1 MLANFKDILLP
12 AKEEGYAVAC
22 FNVFGFE
29 DSRAVIDAAELR
41 NASVI
46 LSINLDMRQFM
57 TMDQIIGML
66 RPMAESAKVPVCIHL
81 DHTYEV
87 DEVKRAIDSGFNSVM
102 YDGSQLPIAQNIAS
116 IKDVVS
122 YAHRKGVSVE
132 AEVGSVPY
140 ATGRDHIKSELTDL
154 SEALAMEKD
163 GKPDAL
169 AISIGNVHRIESG
182 FVEINVERF
191 NELEKELSI
200 PLVIHGTSGIKD
212 SDIKMLSKRHITKFN
227 VGTVLRKSF
236 GDSLRLTLESD
247 SNLFDRIA
255 IMKKVIPDLQVTAS
269 RVIKLLG
276 Q

>member
-1 MLANFKDILLP
+1 LQAGPSCRAHTPVPILGKMFRYLAAQTKTHVCCHIDHGYTFREC
-12 AKEEGYAVAC
+12 AEG
-22 FNVFGFE
+22 
-29 DSRAVIDAAELR
+29 
-41 NASVI
+41 
-46 LSINLDMRQFM
+46 
-57 TMDQIIGML
+57 
-66 RPMAESAKVPVCIHL
+66 
-81 DHTYEV
+81 
-87 DEVKRAIDSGFNSVM
+87 IDSGFTSVM
-102 YDGSQLPIAQNIAS
+102 FDGSQLPIAQNIAS

-154 SEALAMEKD
+154 SEALAMEKE

-169 AISIGNVHRIESG
+169 AISIGNVHRLESG

-191 NELEKELSI
+191 NELENELTI

-212 SDIKMLSKRHITKFN
+212 RDIQMLSKRHITKFN
-227 VGTVLRKSF
+227 VGTVLRKRF
-236 GDSLRLTLESD
+236 GDSLRSSLGSD
-247 SNLFDRIA
+247 PNLFDRIT
-255 IMKKVIPDLQVTAS
+255 IMKKVIPDLEETAS

>member
-1 MLANFKDILLP
+1 MISNLKDILLP
-12 AKEEGYAVAC
+12 AKDQGYAVAC

-29 DSRAVIDAAELR
+29 DSRAVIDAAESR

-66 RPMAESAKVPVCIHL
+66 KPMAISAKVPVCIHL

-87 DEVKRAIDSGFNSVM
+87 NVVKQAIDCGFSSVM
-102 YDGSQLPIAQNIAS
+102 FDGSQLPISENIAS
-116 IKDVVS
+116 IHDIVS
-122 YAHRKGVSVE
+122 YANPKGVSVE

-140 ATGRDHIKSELTDL
+140 ASGRDHIKSELTEV
-154 SEALAMEKD
+154 SEALAMERE

-169 AISIGNVHRIESG
+169 AISIGNVHRIETG
-182 FVEINVERF
+182 CVEINVERF
-191 NELEKELSI
+191 NKLRAALSI
-200 PLVIHGTSGIKD
+200 PLVVHGTSGIKD
-212 SDIKMLSKRHITKFN
+212 KDIKMLSESQVTKFN

-236 GDSLRLTLESD
+236 GNSLRSTLD
-247 SNLFDRIA
+247 SNPSLFDRIQ
-255 IMKKVIPDLQVTAS
+255 IMQKVIPDLKETAVK
-269 RVIKLLG
+269 VIKLLG

>member
-1 MLANFKDILLP
+1 MLANLKDILLP

-29 DSRAVIDAAELR
+29 DSRAVIDAAESR

-87 DEVKRAIDSGFNSVM
+87 DEVKQAIDCGFNSVM

-122 YAHRKGVSVE
+122 YAHQKGVSVE

-236 GDSLRLTLESD
+236 GDSLRFTLESD

>member
-1 MLANFKDILLP
+1 MLANLKDILLP

-29 DSRAVIDAAELR
+29 DSRAVIDAAESR

-57 TMDQIIGML
+57 TMDQIIGL
-66 RPMAESAKVPVCIHL
+66 LKPMAESAKVPVCIHL

-87 DEVKRAIDSGFNSVM
+87 EVVMQAVDVGFTSVM
-102 YDGSQLPIAQNIAS
+102 FDGSQLPIAQNIAS

-154 SEALAMEKD
+154 SEALAMEKE

-169 AISIGNVHRIESG
+169 AISIGNVHRLESG
-182 FVEINVERF
+182 FVEINFERF
-191 NELEKELSI
+191 NELENELTI

-212 SDIKMLSKRHITKFN
+212 RDIQMLSKQHITKFN
-227 VGTVLRKSF
+227 VGTVLRKRF
-236 GDSLRLTLESD
+236 GDSLRSSLGSD
-247 SNLFDRIA
+247 PNLFDRIT
-255 IMKKVIPDLQVTAS
+255 IMKKVIPDLEETAS

>member
-1 MLANFKDILLP
+1 MLANLKDILLP

-29 DSRAVIDAAELR
+29 DSRAVIDAAESR

-57 TMDQIIGML
+57 TMDQIIGL
-66 RPMAESAKVPVCIHL
+66 LKPMAESAKVPVCIHL

-87 DEVKRAIDSGFNSVM
+87 EVVMQAVDVGFTSVM
-102 YDGSQLPIAQNIAS
+102 FDGSQLPIAQNIAS

-154 SEALAMEKD
+154 SEALAMEKE

-169 AISIGNVHRIESG
+169 AISIGNVHRLESG

-191 NELEKELSI
+191 NELENELTI

-212 SDIKMLSKRHITKFN
+212 RDIQMLSKRPITKFN
-227 VGTVLRKSF
+227 VGTVLRKRF
-236 GDSLRLTLESD
+236 GDSLRSSLGSD
-247 SNLFDRIA
+247 PNLFDRIT
-255 IMKKVIPDLQVTAS
+255 IMKKVIPDLEETAS

>member
-1 MLANFKDILLP
+1 MLANLKDILLP

-122 YAHRKGVSVE
+122 YARLKGVSVE

-182 FVEINVERF
+182 FVEINFERF

-236 GDSLRLTLESD
+236 GDSLRFTLESD

>member
-1 MLANFKDILLP
+1 MIANLQDILLP
-12 AKEEGYAVAC
+12 AREEGYAVAC

-29 DSRAVIDAAELR
+29 DSRAVIDAAESR

-66 RPMAESAKVPVCIHL
+66 KPMAESAKIPVCIHL

-87 DEVKRAIDSGFNSVM
+87 DVVKQAVDTGFTSVM
-102 YDGSQLPIAQNIAS
+102 FDGSQLPISENIAS

-122 YAHRKGVSVE
+122 YSHPKGVSVE

-154 SEALAMEKD
+154 SEALAMEKE

-169 AISIGNVHRIESG
+169 AISIGNVHRLESG
-182 FVEINVERF
+182 SVEINIERF
-191 NELEKELSI
+191 YELEKELTI

-212 SDIKMLSKRHITKFN
+212 KDIQMLSKHHITKFN
-227 VGTVLRKSF
+227 VGTVLRRSF
-236 GDSLRLTLESD
+236 GDSLRSTLESD
-247 SNLFDRIA
+247 PNLFDRIT
-255 IMKKVIPDLQVTAS
+255 IMKKVIPDLKDTAS
-269 RVIKLLG
+269 KVIKLLG

>member
-1 MLANFKDILLP
+1 MIANLQDILLP
-12 AKEEGYAVAC
+12 AREEGYAVAC

-29 DSRAVIDAAELR
+29 DSRAVIDAAESR

-66 RPMAESAKVPVCIHL
+66 KPMAESAKIPVCIHL

-87 DEVKRAIDSGFNSVM
+87 DVVKQAVDTGFTSVM
-102 YDGSQLPIAQNIAS
+102 FDGSQLPISENIAS

-122 YAHRKGVSVE
+122 YSHPKGVSVE

-154 SEALAMEKD
+154 SEALAMEKE

-169 AISIGNVHRIESG
+169 AISIGNVHRLESG
-182 FVEINVERF
+182 SVEINIERF
-191 NELEKELSI
+191 YELEKELTI

-212 SDIKMLSKRHITKFN
+212 KDIQMLSKHHITKFN
-227 VGTVLRKSF
+227 VGTVLRRSF
-236 GDSLRLTLESD
+236 GDSLRSTLESD
-247 SNLFDRIA
+247 LNLFDRIT
-255 IMKKVIPDLQVTAS
+255 IMKKVIPDLKDTAS
-269 RVIKLLG
+269 KVIKLLG

>member
-1 MLANFKDILLP
+1 MIANLQDILLP
-12 AKEEGYAVAC
+12 AREEGYAVAC

-29 DSRAVIDAAELR
+29 DSRAVIDAAESR

-66 RPMAESAKVPVCIHL
+66 KPMAESAKIPVCIHL

-87 DEVKRAIDSGFNSVM
+87 DVVKQAVDTGFTSVM
-102 YDGSQLPIAQNIAS
+102 FDGSQLPISENIAS

-122 YAHRKGVSVE
+122 YSHPKGVSVE

-154 SEALAMEKD
+154 SEALAMEKE

-169 AISIGNVHRIESG
+169 AISIGNVHRLESG
-182 FVEINVERF
+182 SVEINIERF
-191 NELEKELSI
+191 YELEKELTI

-212 SDIKMLSKRHITKFN
+212 KDIQMLSKHHITKFN
-227 VGTVLRKSF
+227 VGTVLRRSF
-236 GDSLRLTLESD
+236 GDSLRSTLESD
-247 SNLFDRIA
+247 PNLFDRILSL
-255 IMKKVIPDLQVTAS
+255 IHI
-269 RVIKLLG
+269 
-276 Q
+276 

>member
-1 MLANFKDILLP
+1 MLANLKDILLP

-29 DSRAVIDAAELR
+29 DSRAVIDAAESR

-57 TMDQIIGML
+57 TMDQIIGL
-66 RPMAESAKVPVCIHL
+66 LKPMAESAKVPVCIHL

-87 DEVKRAIDSGFNSVM
+87 EVVMQAVDVGFTSVM
-102 YDGSQLPIAQNIAS
+102 FDGSQLPIAQNIAS

-154 SEALAMEKD
+154 SEALAMEKE

-169 AISIGNVHRIESG
+169 AISIGNVHRLESG

-191 NELEKELSI
+191 NQLENELTI

-212 SDIKMLSKRHITKFN
+212 RDIQMLSKRHITKFC
-227 VGTVLRKSF
+227 GRSH
-236 GDSLRLTLESD
+236 D
-247 SNLFDRIA
+247 FD
-255 IMKKVIPDLQVTAS
+255 V
-269 RVIKLLG
+269 
-276 Q
+276 

>member
-1 MLANFKDILLP
+1 MLANLKDILLP

-122 YAHRKGVSVE
+122 YARLKGVSVE

-236 GDSLRLTLESD
+236 GDSLRFTLESD